1 MLLKLVGKDI
11 YYLHKKRKMK
21 NIKLFVITIFC
32 VTNLSCKQ
40 NNMNA
45 QDENKD
51 KNKTDFGWSSSVTS
65 ILDYPIE
72 VHTGYLATKKEFI
85 TAFRNN
91 GVEQNGWDVDGQEG
105 GSGGRIIPTLVS
117 LTWVSYAEKK
127 FWLLDE
133 AVLPADKILKLF
145 QEGFYNEDR
154 RTKKQV
160 HETYKHIVVAVAPG
174 GMVVIFLT
182 GLWHRVEIGRY
193 QAKETFVS
201 VNEFYDNPSGD
212 NQQQFFDWW
221 FENGVP
227 KDNLSKIKKDGI
239 PFGLWDTYRERYN
252 WRFDVQFYKQGD
264 KEIAPRDIS
273 YINGEEDILKP
284 GEDVQFLNQALPK
297 VGRLYFKTNYCEAT
311 FDEDEIVAAFKKVTQ
326 GNAKAEVTIVAKV
339 QFMYKSVKF
348 SVKCG
353 DNVVELE
360 KVNPKMWANL
370 DENGN

>member
-1 MLLKLVGKDI
+1 MSSRNKFIVS
-11 YYLHKKRKMK
+11 
-21 NIKLFVITIFC
+21 FC
-32 VTNLSCKQ
+32 VFVVFISCKE

-51 KNKTDFGWSSSVTS
+51 KNKTDFGWAGSVTS

-72 VHTGYLATKKEFI
+72 VHKGYLATKKEFI
-85 TAFRNN
+85 TAFHNN
-91 GVEQNGWDVDGQEG
+91 GVEQKGWDVEG
-105 GSGGRIIPTLVS
+105 TESGTGGRIIPTLVS

-133 AVLPADKILKLF
+133 ASLPADKILKLF

-160 HETYKHIVVAVAPG
+160 HETYKHIVVGVAPG
-174 GMVVIFLT
+174 GMVVVFLT

-193 QAKETFVS
+193 QAKETFVA
-201 VNEFYDNPSGD
+201 VNEFYDNPSGHT
-212 NQQQFFDWW
+212 QQGFYDRL
-221 FENGVP
+221 FEITLKP
-227 KDNLSKIKKDGI
+227 ELQTKIKKEGI

-264 KEIAPRDIS
+264 KEIAPRDIN

-284 GEDVQFLNQALPK
+284 GEDLKFLNQALPK
-297 VGRLYFKTNYCEAT
+297 VGRFYFKTNYCEAT

-348 SVKCG
+348 LVKCG
-353 DNVVELE
+353 DNEVALE

-370 DENGN
+370 DENGQ